1 MIRMM
6 VPPFLRQ
13 NLGPIPH
20 LDGNDNVGPMF
31 DDVVDG
37 IIGKIVDGCDPKAIV
52 LFGSVSKGTS
62 TEDSDIDLM
71 VILDTDLSYYVR
83 TLAVR
88 KSIGVT
94 TIPIDILAFTPE
106 EVEKERN
113 NRFSIIHEVLRTGK
127 VVYGTV

>member
-1 MIRMM
+1 MFENEIDMI
-6 VPPFLRQ
+6 VE
-13 NLGPIPH
+13 
-20 LDGNDNVGPMF
+20 
-31 DDVVDG
+31 
-37 IIGKIVDGCDPKAIV
+37 KIVDGCNPKAIV

-71 VILDTDLSYYVR
+71 VVLDTDLSYYER

-94 TIPIDILAFTPE
+94 SIPIDVLAFTPK
-106 EVEKERN
+106 EVEEERD

-127 VVYGTV
+127 VVYGTA

>member
-1 MIRMM
+1 
-6 VPPFLRQ
+6 
-13 NLGPIPH
+13 
-20 LDGNDNVGPMF
+20 
-31 DDVVDG
+31 
-37 IIGKIVDGCDPKAIV
+37 
-52 LFGSVSKGTS
+52 
-62 TEDSDIDLM
+62 M
-71 VILDTDLSYYVR
+71 VILDTDLSYYER
-83 TLAVR
+83 TLAAR

>member
-1 MIRMM
+1 
-6 VPPFLRQ
+6 
-13 NLGPIPH
+13 
-20 LDGNDNVGPMF
+20 MF

-37 IIGKIVDGCDPKAIV
+37 IIGKIVDECNPKAIV
-52 LFGSVSKGTS
+52 PFGSVSKGTS

-71 VILDTDLSYYVR
+71 VILNTDLSYCER

>member
-1 MIRMM
+1 
-6 VPPFLRQ
+6 
-13 NLGPIPH
+13 
-20 LDGNDNVGPMF
+20 MF
-31 DDVVDG
+31 EDEMDA
-37 IIGKIVDGCDPKAIV
+37 IIEKIVKGCDPRAIV

-71 VILDTDLSYYVR
+71 VILDTDVSYYER

-94 TIPIDILAFTPE
+94 SIPIDVLAFTPK
-106 EVEKERN
+106 EVEEKRD

-127 VVYGTV
+127 IVYGTV